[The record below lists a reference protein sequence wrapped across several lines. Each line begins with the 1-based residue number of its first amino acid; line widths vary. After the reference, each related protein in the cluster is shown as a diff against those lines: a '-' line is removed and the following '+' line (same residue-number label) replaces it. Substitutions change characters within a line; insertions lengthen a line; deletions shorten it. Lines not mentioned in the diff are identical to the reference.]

1 MNQNFIM
8 IFGNKKIKFL
18 LLVFIIFVSI
28 YYYNYNFKVPVYS
41 KNLIQKLNSKD
52 YKYIAHAGG
61 GIEGKIYTN
70 SLEAITNSI
79 NLGYKLIEI
88 DLRETNDDVFVG
100 VQSWA
105 KFKKDTNFTDNNP
118 DINSAISYKDF
129 KNLKI
134 FNKYKPVDTNI
145 INVYW
150 LVFIKNL

>member
-100 VQSWA
+100 VQRSD
-105 KFKKDTNFTDNNP
+105 K
-118 DINSAISYKDF
+118 
-129 KNLKI
+129 
-134 FNKYKPVDTNI
+134 
-145 INVYW
+145 
-150 LVFIKNL
+150 